1 MLSAASAPSV
11 ENWIDMRIIEPR
23 NNLIR
28 IEPQEVAPLQV
39 WNATLGDQP
48 THMSD
53 SYPKAIGDLVDVD
66 EPGKRHRTSVTRK
79 RGSPARRTPPRGM

>member
-1 MLSAASAPSV
+1 
-11 ENWIDMRIIEPR
+11 MRIIEPR

-39 WNATLGDQP
+39 WNATLGDQA

-53 SYPKAIGDLVDVD
+53 SYP
-66 EPGKRHRTSVTRK
+66 
-79 RGSPARRTPPRGM
+79 